1 MSLAIRATALA
12 AAAAVAAALA
22 ASPGEAKQIDGY
34 CSPTGDYCTS
44 AVDRSGKTF
53 LGITTFS
60 FTGKYRLCTRLED
73 GGDPKCK
80 RFRLKKSGDTFRS
93 FVKFSNHFPS
103 HGSDRYCAS
112 WHKFGARLGP
122 ELCFAFTG
130 D

>member
-1 MSLAIRATALA
+1 VSFASRGTAVAAT
-12 AAAAVAAALA
+12 AAVAAVLA
-22 ASPGEAKQIDGY
+22 ASPSEAKQIDGY

-44 AVDRSGKTF
+44 AVARKGNTF

-60 FTGKYRLCTRLED
+60 FAGKYRLCTRLED
-73 GGDPKCK
+73 GGDPTCK

-93 FVKFSNHFPS
+93 FVRFNKHFAPE
-103 HGSDRYCAS
+103 GSDRYCAS

>member
-1 MSLAIRATALA
+1 VSLATRGTAV
-12 AAAAVAAALA
+12 AAAAVVAATLLA
-22 ASPGEAKQIDGY
+22 APGEAKLIDGY

-73 GGDPKCK
+73 GGDPNCK

-93 FVKFSNHFPS
+93 FVKFSKHFAS

-122 ELCFAFTG
+122 EVCFAFTG